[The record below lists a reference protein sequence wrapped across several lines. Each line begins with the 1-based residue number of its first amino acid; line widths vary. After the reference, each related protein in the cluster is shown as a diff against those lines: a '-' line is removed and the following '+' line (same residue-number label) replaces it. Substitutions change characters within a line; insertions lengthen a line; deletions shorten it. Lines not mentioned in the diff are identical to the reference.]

1 MGDGVGYGMAPS
13 RFIIL
18 RQGEKKSLHIA
29 APEMLRLH
37 KVCGENRRAR
47 KHSPWIFDRRLFPS
61 VVRV

>member
-37 KVCGENRRAR
+37 KVCKGKIDARANTP
-47 KHSPWIFDRRLFPS
+47 HGFLIEDFSLRL
-61 VVRV
+61 